1 MIKREARTMRNTAIV
16 IPTAIPATALAD
28 MCEAKP
34 GSRWTVTENTFAAK
48 SRYVGIDAMPWV
60 IVAEQSER
68 LMEPRKIA
76 FASRMNAVGSAAG
89 GLYTEYGVGN
99 KIGDSIPRLQ

>member
-1 MIKREARTMRNTAIV
+1 MIT
-16 IPTAIPATALAD
+16 
-28 MCEAKP
+28 
-34 GSRWTVTENTFAAK
+34 
-48 SRYVGIDAMPWV
+48 
-60 IVAEQSER
+60 AEQSVR

-99 KIGDSIPRLQ
+99 KIGDLIPRLQ